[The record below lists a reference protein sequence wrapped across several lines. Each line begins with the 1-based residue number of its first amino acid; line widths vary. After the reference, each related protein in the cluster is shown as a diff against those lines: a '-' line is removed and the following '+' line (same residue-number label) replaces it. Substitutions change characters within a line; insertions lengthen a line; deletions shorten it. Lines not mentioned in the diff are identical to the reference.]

1 MANATL
7 PSDGGMP
14 VAVVDQLPLEVWNLI
29 GRLATGE
36 DPTAAS
42 LREYAQ
48 LRLVSHT
55 VARALIVRLYYK
67 TFRENLKVLTLKVH
81 SAKNQALYD
90 LNLYGQPDWV
100 VYERCTMMQTIF
112 ESHMNAVD
120 ALDQAFV
127 AAALRDDPTECR
139 YRLVQLRTRWK
150 DEEYIQ
156 GSYKDV

>member
-1 MANATL
+1 MSDATP

-14 VAVVDQLPLEVWNLI
+14 VAVVDQLPVEVWNLI

-36 DPTAAS
+36 NPTTAP
-42 LREYAQ
+42 LRAYAQ
-48 LRLVSHT
+48 LRLISHT

-67 TFRENLKVLTLKVH
+67 TFRENLKVLTLRVH
-81 SAKNQALYD
+81 RAKDKALYD
-90 LNLYGQPDWV
+90 INLYGQPDWV
-100 VYERCTMMQTIF
+100 VHERCVTMQTIF

-120 ALDQAFV
+120 TLDQEFV

-139 YRLVQLRTRWK
+139 YRLAQLRTRWK

>member
-1 MANATL
+1 MA
-7 PSDGGMP
+7 
-14 VAVVDQLPLEVWNLI
+14 VAVVDQLPVEVWNLI

-36 DPTAAS
+36 DPTVAS

-48 LRLVSHT
+48 LRLVGHT

-90 LNLYGQPDWV
+90 LNLYGQPDWLV
-100 VYERCTMMQTIF
+100 HERCTVMHAIY

-127 AAALRDDPTECR
+127 AAAVRDDPTECR
-139 YRLVQLRTRWK
+139 SRLALLRSRWK
-150 DEEYIQ
+150 DEEYMQ
-156 GSYKDV
+156 GSYKNV